1 MIELNFQIKLPD
13 SKYAHAI
20 IGINKDAKKPGP
32 VNENNASVR
41 RTIYDNLA
49 AAEA

>member
-1 MIELNFQIKLPD
+1 MRMFVQIKLPD
-13 SKYAHAI
+13 SKYAHAM
-20 IGINKDAKKPGP
+20 IGTSKDAKKPTP
-32 VNENNASVR
+32 VKEDNASIR

>member
-1 MIELNFQIKLPD
+1 LPD

-20 IGINKDAKKPGP
+20 IGTHKDAKTPSP
-32 VNENNASVR
+32 VKADSASIR

>member
-1 MIELNFQIKLPD
+1 LPD
-13 SKYAHAI
+13 AKYAHAI
-20 IGINKDAKKPGP
+20 IGTEKGAKKPIA
-32 VNENNASVR
+32 VNENSASIR